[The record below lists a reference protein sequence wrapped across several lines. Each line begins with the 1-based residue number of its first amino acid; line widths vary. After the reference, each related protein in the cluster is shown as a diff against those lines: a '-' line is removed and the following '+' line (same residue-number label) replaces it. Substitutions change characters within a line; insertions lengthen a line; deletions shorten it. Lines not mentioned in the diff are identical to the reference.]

1 MFSAVSAELLFY
13 KIRDKKYTLARE
25 NYFYKSLDLSLL
37 VVVTNHALD
46 KFMRNLNRFKY
57 L

>member
-37 VVVTNHALD
+37 VLVTNHALD
-46 KFMRNLNRFKY
+46 KFMRNLNSF
-57 L
+57 